1 MDGIRDKVALV
12 TGVGRIH
19 GIGAG
24 IARRLARE
32 GAHVAVSDICADFKD
47 VPGYGMGTWDQLR
60 QTADQLRSLGVR
72 SAAIRCDVTKAEQVE
87 AMLEQAVSE
96 LGRIDIMVNN
106 AGGNPGSA
114 PVLMMEEAAWR
125 RTLEINATGAFLC
138 SRAAAQRMIAQG
150 EGGKIVNLS
159 SRTAKTPA
167 PYLAAYIASKQAV
180 IGLTRAMALE
190 LGPFRI
196 NVNAVCPG
204 FIDTDLTREGHAK
217 QAEATGVSVE
227 EIVAEKVRSIPIG
240 RPGTPEDVAGVVA
253 FLCSADADYLTGQAI
268 NITGG
273 WEMH

>member
-1 MDGIRDKVALV
+1 VDGIKNKVALI
-12 TGVGRIH
+12 TGVGRIT

-24 IARRLARE
+24 IARRFAQE
-32 GAHVAVSDICADFKD
+32 SADVVISDICADFKD
-47 VPGYGMGTWDQLR
+47 APGYGTGSWDQLNK
-60 QTADQLRSLGVR
+60 TAEELRAYGVR
-72 SAAIRCDVTKAEQVE
+72 ALAVRCDVTKSDEVE
-87 AMLEQAVSE
+87 AMMEQTVSE
-96 LGRIDIMVNN
+96 LGRIDFLVNN

-114 PVLMMEEAAWR
+114 PVLMMEEEAWR
-125 RTLEINATGAFLC
+125 RTLNINATGAFLC
-138 SRAAAQRMIAQG
+138 SKAAAQRMIAHG

-167 PYLAAYIASKQAV
+167 PYLAAYIAAKQAI

-190 LGPFRI
+190 LGPFKI

-217 QAEATGVSVE
+217 QAEATGVTVE
-227 EIVAEKVRSIPIG
+227 QIVAEKIKSIPVG
-240 RPGTPEDVAGVVA
+240 RFGTPEDVASVVA
-253 FLCSADADYLTGQAI
+253 FLCSKDADYMTGQAI

>member
-1 MDGIRDKVALV
+1 MNGLKNKVALV
-12 TGVGRIH
+12 TGVGRTS

-24 IARRLARE
+24 IAKRLANE
-32 GAHVAVSDICADFKD
+32 GVDVAISDICGDYKD
-47 VPGYGMGTWDQLR
+47 APGYGMGSWEQLNE
-60 QTADQLRSLGVR
+60 TAESLRKLGVR
-72 SAAIRCDVTKAEQVE
+72 SIAIRCDVTKTDEVE
-87 AMLEQAVSE
+87 AMVEQVVAR
-96 LGRIDIMVNN
+96 LGRIDILANN

-114 PVLMMEEAAWR
+114 PILMMEEAAWR
-125 RTLEINATGAFLC
+125 RTLDINATGAFLC
-138 SRAAAQRMIAQG
+138 SKAAAQRMIAQG
-150 EGGKIVNLS
+150 NGGKIVNLS

-190 LGPFRI
+190 LGPFKI

-217 QAEATGVSVE
+217 QADATGVTIDD
-227 EIVAEKVRSIPIG
+227 IVAEKIRNIPLG
-240 RPGTPEDVAGVVA
+240 RFGTPEDVAGVVA
-253 FLCSADADYLTGQAI
+253 FLCSTDSDYMTGQAI

>member
-1 MDGIRDKVALV
+1 MKRFEDKVAVV
-12 TGVGRIH
+12 TGVGRIS

-24 IARRLARE
+24 ISLRLARE
-32 GAHVAVSDICADFKD
+32 GADIVISDICAELKD
-47 VPGYGMGTWDQLR
+47 APGYGMGSWEQLNR
-60 QTADQLRSLGVR
+60 TAEAVRALGVR
-72 SAAIRCDVTKAEQVE
+72 CVAERCDVTKSNEVE
-87 AMLEQAVSE
+87 ALMEKAASE
-96 LGRIDIMVNN
+96 FGGVDILINN

-125 RTLEINATGAFLC
+125 KTLEINATGAFLC
-138 SRAAAQRMIAQG
+138 SKAAAQSMVARG
-150 EGGKIVNLS
+150 GGKIVNLS

-167 PYLAAYIASKQAV
+167 PFLAAYIAAKQAV
-180 IGLTRAMALE
+180 IGLTKAMALE
-190 LGPFRI
+190 LGPFKI

-217 QAEATGVSVE
+217 QADALGISIEQ
-227 EIVAEKVRSIPIG
+227 IVNEKVKTIPLG

-253 FLCSADADYLTGQAI
+253 FLCSEDAAYMTGQAL

>member
-1 MDGIRDKVALV
+1 MNGLKNKVALI
-12 TGVGRIH
+12 TGVGRTG

-24 IARRLARE
+24 IARRLAKE
-32 GAHVAVSDICADFKD
+32 GADVAISDICADYKD
-47 VPGYGMGTWDQLR
+47 TPGYGMGSWEQLSA
-60 QTADQLRSLGVR
+60 TADELRRLGVR
-72 SAAIRCDVTKAEQVE
+72 ALALRCDVTKGEEVE
-87 AMLEQAVSE
+87 AMVEQTVAE
-96 LGRIDIMVNN
+96 LGRIDILVNN

-114 PVLMMEEAAWR
+114 PVLMMEETAWR
-125 RTLEINATGAFLC
+125 RTLNINATGAFLC
-138 SRAAAQRMIAQG
+138 SKAAAQRMVAQG
-150 EGGKIVNLS
+150 EGGRIVNLS

-190 LGPFRI
+190 LGQFKI

-217 QAEATGVSVE
+217 MADATGVSIDD
-227 EIVAEKVRSIPIG
+227 IVTDKVKNIPLG
-240 RPGTPEDVAGVVA
+240 RFGTPDDVAGVVA
-253 FLCSADADYLTGQAI
+253 FLCSDDAGYMTGQAI